1 MEGIIVT
8 IILGGIA
15 GWLGSQIYKGSS
27 LGLVGNIIV
36 GIIGGFIGY
45 WGLGQLGVNLG
56 SGILGYIFTAAVGS
70 IALLFI
76 INLIKK

>member
-56 SGILGYIFTAAVGS
+56 SGTLGYILTAAVGS